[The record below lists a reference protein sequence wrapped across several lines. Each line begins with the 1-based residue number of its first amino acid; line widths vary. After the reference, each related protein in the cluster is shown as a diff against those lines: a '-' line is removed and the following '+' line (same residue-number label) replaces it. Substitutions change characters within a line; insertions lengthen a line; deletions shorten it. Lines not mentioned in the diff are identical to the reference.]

1 MPTPTLGRPQSD
13 TSTKSV
19 RHLVFLMEID
29 KGCLQ
34 PSIFDDSIFGE
45 YIGSLVKKRSRQLGT
60 CCENQCQ
67 SKSLSGVL
75 EKSMVEFVM

>member
-1 MPTPTLGRPQSD
+1 
-13 TSTKSV
+13 
-19 RHLVFLMEID
+19 MEID

-45 YIGSLVKKRSRQLGT
+45 YIGSLVKNAVGNWEPAVKTNVSQ
-60 CCENQCQ
+60 
-67 SKSLSGVL
+67 KSLSSVP